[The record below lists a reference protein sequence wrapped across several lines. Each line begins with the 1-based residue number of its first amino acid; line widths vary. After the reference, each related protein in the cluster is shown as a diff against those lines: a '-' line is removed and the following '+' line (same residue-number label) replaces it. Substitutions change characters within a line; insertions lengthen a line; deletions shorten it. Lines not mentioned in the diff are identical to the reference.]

1 LLKSRMW
8 EIHKFGSVRDIKQLR
23 KVVKMSTRR
32 NKIIHEYFGVDLEIL
47 WETVANDIPQLEKK
61 IKELEKQINR

>member
-1 LLKSRMW
+1 MW